1 MIPFCELSA
10 NARTGLLTFL
20 LCAVLGVLFLLLM
33 KVFRVG
39 RTGPAFPEGCLLT
52 GLVFAIALLE
62 QDHPAK
68 ETYLHIPS
76 FAVVLLIFAAAV
88 YVAVEGARERKRR
101 RTELSANAIKQAF
114 DDLPTGVC
122 FADKTDRMILINR
135 TMGELGAVLTGSY
148 PQTTRELMDA
158 LKDPL
163 PGCGV
168 ICLEP
173 NPPLC
178 RFPDGRVW
186 RFQTTA
192 LKEMD
197 GVTQTLAQDV
207 TELYEGNARLQK
219 DNAELRRVIAKLRQM
234 FQRLSERVREQ
245 ETLELKMRIHNNI
258 GTSLIAIS
266 EMMNG
271 GGEGDMEHQLAVL
284 KDAISYFSND
294 FPAVRGTFEE
304 ARQKAAEMHV
314 TLDLEGYI
322 PRNPDVER
330 LIAAAARECVT
341 NCVNHAGGDR
351 VTVEVMER
359 AGICRVT
366 ITNNG
371 RVPEREI
378 TEGGGLSALRRS
390 VEEAGGEMS
399 VSHRPAFALILNL
412 PRREQ
417 EL

>member
-1 MIPFCELSA
+1 MTPFFELSA
-10 NARTGLLTFL
+10 NARTALLTLL
-20 LCAVLGVLFLLLM
+20 LCAVLGVLFLLLS
-33 KVFRVG
+33 KAI
-39 RTGPAFPEGCLLT
+39 RTGRIKLAVPDCCMFAVLT
-52 GLVFAIALLE
+52 FAIALLGP
-62 QDHPAK
+62 DSTSR
-68 ETYLHIPS
+68 TYDNIPTA
-76 FAVVLLIFAAAV
+76 FVVLLLLAAAA
-88 YVAVEGARERKRR
+88 YVAVEAMRERKRH

-122 FADKTDRMILINR
+122 FADETGRIILINR
-135 TMGELGAVLTGSY
+135 AMGELGAVLTGSY
-148 PQTTRELMDA
+148 PQTIWDLTDA
-158 LKDPL
+158 LKDP
-163 PGCGV
+163 PKGCGV
-168 ICLEP
+168 TRLEP

-186 RFQTTA
+186 QFQTTA
-192 LKEMD
+192 LEGID
-197 GVTQTLAQDV
+197 GVTQILAQNV
-207 TELYEGNARLQK
+207 TELYEGNARLQR
-219 DNAELRRVIAKLRQM
+219 DNAELRRVIAKLRKM
-234 FQRLSERVREQ
+234 FQRLSERIREK

-258 GTSLIAIS
+258 GASLIAIS

-271 GGEGDMEHQLAVL
+271 GGDGDVEHQLAVL

-294 FPAVRGTFEE
+294 FPAARGTFEE

-314 TLDLEGYI
+314 TLELDGYI
-322 PRNPDVER
+322 PQNPDMER

-351 VTVEVMER
+351 VRVEVVER
-359 AGICRVT
+359 ADIYRVI

-371 RVPEREI
+371 KIPEREI
-378 TEGGGLSALRRS
+378 TEGGGLSSLRRS
-390 VEEAGGEMS
+390 VEGAGGEMS

>member
-1 MIPFCELSA
+1 MTSFCELSA
-10 NARTGLLTFL
+10 IARTALLTLL
-20 LCAVLGVLFLLLM
+20 LCAVLGVLFLLLL
-33 KVFRVG
+33 KVFRTG
-39 RTGPAFPEGCLLT
+39 RIGPALPDCCLMA
-52 GLVFAIALLE
+52 GLVLAIALLK
-62 QDHPAK
+62 QDSPAK
-68 ETYLHIPS
+68 ETYRHIPT
-76 FAVVLLIFAAAV
+76 FAVVLLILAAAAC
-88 YVAVEGARERKRR
+88 VAVEGTRERRRR

-114 DDLPTGVC
+114 DDLPTGIC
-122 FADKTDRMILINR
+122 FADETDRVILINR

-148 PQTTRELMDA
+148 PQTTRELRNA
-158 LKDPL
+158 LRDPL

-168 ICLEP
+168 VRLEHD
-173 NPPLC
+173 PPLC

-186 RFQTTA
+186 RFQVTA
-192 LKEMD
+192 LEGME

-207 TELYEGNARLQK
+207 TALYEGNVRLRK
-219 DNAELRRVIAKLRQM
+219 DNAELRRVIVKLRQM

-294 FPAVRGTFEE
+294 FPAARGTFEE
-304 ARQKAAEMHV
+304 ARRKAAEMHV
-314 TLDLEGYI
+314 ALELEGYI
-322 PRNPDVER
+322 PRNPDMER

-351 VTVEVMER
+351 VTVEVIER

-412 PRREQ
+412 SRREQ

>member
-1 MIPFCELSA
+1 MTPFCELSA
-10 NARTGLLTFL
+10 NARTALLTLL
-20 LCAVLGVLFLLLM
+20 LCAVLGVLFLLLS
-33 KVFRVG
+33 KVI
-39 RTGPAFPEGCLLT
+39 RTGRIKPAVPDCCLLV
-52 GLVFAIALLE
+52 GLFLAIVLLGS
-62 QDHPAK
+62 DSTSW
-68 ETYLHIPS
+68 TYIHIPAA
-76 FAVVLLIFAAAV
+76 FVVLLILAAAV
-88 YVAVEGARERKRR
+88 YVAVEGMRERKRR

-122 FADKTDRMILINR
+122 FADKTGRIILINR
-135 TMGELGAVLTGSY
+135 TMGELCAVMTGSY
-148 PQTTRELMDA
+148 PQTTWDLMDA
-158 LKDPL
+158 VKDPP

-168 ICLEP
+168 TRLEP
-173 NPPLC
+173 DPPLC
-178 RFPDGRVW
+178 RFPDSRVW
-186 RFQTTA
+186 RFQTTG
-192 LKEMD
+192 LEGMD
-197 GVTQTLAQDV
+197 GVTQILVHDV

-219 DNAELRRVIAKLRQM
+219 DNAELRRVVAKLRKM
-234 FQRLSERVREQ
+234 FRRLSERVREK

-271 GGEGDMEHQLAVL
+271 GGDGDVEHQLAAL

-294 FPAVRGTFEE
+294 FPAARGTFEE

-314 TLDLEGYI
+314 TLELDGYI
-322 PRNPDVER
+322 PQNPDMER

-351 VTVEVMER
+351 VTVEVIER
-359 AGICRVT
+359 ADIYRVI

-371 RVPEREI
+371 KIPEREI
-378 TEGGGLSALRRS
+378 TEGGGLSSLRRS
-390 VEEAGGEMS
+390 VEETGGEMS

-412 PRREQ
+412 SRRKQ